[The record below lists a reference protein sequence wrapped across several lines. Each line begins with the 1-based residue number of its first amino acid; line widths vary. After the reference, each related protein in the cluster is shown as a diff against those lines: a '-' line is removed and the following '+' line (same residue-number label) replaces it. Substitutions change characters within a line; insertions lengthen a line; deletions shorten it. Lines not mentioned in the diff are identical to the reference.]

1 MKQGDL
7 IRMIPWTIDDR
18 PPQWF
23 GIVLETGIP
32 LFEGD
37 DCGDLC
43 TPEAV
48 LIHWGSNG
56 IERISVDELEVVSE
70 KR

>member
-7 IRMIPWTIDDR
+7 IRMIPWTMDDR
-18 PPQWF
+18 PQWF
-23 GIVLETGIP
+23 GIVLETGVS
-32 LFEGD
+32 LFAGD

-48 LIHWGSNG
+48 LVHWGSAG
-56 IERISVDELEVVSE
+56 IERISVVELEVVSE
-70 KR
+70 KG